1 MSCGKMAYSYVNEN
15 GKKVNGAA
23 ATLHEIYT
31 VNGGL
36 QNYHDMVGKAYIE
49 RFVSANS
56 DIINAGIKAT
66 SKRKRFKVL

>member
-1 MSCGKMAYSYVNEN
+1 MSQGKMSYSYVNEN
-15 GKKVNGAA
+15 GKKVNGSA

-36 QNYHDMVGKAYIE
+36 QNYHDMIGKAYIE

-56 DIINAGIKAT
+56 DIINEGIKETA
-66 SKRKRFKVL
+66 KRRLFKVI